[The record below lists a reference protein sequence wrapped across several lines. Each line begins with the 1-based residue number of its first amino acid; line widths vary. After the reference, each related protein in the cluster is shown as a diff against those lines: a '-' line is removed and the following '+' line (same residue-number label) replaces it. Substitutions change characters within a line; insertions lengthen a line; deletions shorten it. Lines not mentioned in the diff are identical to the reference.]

1 MECFATCYAD
11 CFSSA
16 GRRIPVCFCVCA
28 GKSQDAAKAE
38 YIALVEALAAND
50 K

>member
-1 MECFATCYAD
+1 VLALTAFLFVVVA
-11 CFSSA
+11 FSVRS
-16 GRRIPVCFCVCA
+16 CVCA